1 MDKNIVINA
10 TNMSQLVQEAF
21 QDCLFKDGE
30 DTSNHIKVEGI
41 VQNFGFHPQRLEDK
55 RELITA
61 ILAELLPVYKEGYTF
76 LNICE
81 TKNGELWS
89 GSHETCELLVV
100 LAIGLGLME
109 YCFPREMWFVLPG
122 RMPYVI
128 IK

>member
-21 QDCLFKDGE
+21 RDCLFKDGE

-61 ILAELLPVYKEGYTF
+61 ILAELPAVFKEGYTF

-89 GSHETCELLVV
+89 GSHERCEQLVV
-100 LAIGLGLME
+100 LAIGLGLMD
-109 YCFPREMWFVLPG
+109 YCFPREMWLILPG
-122 RMPYVI
+122 SMPYVI

>member
-1 MDKNIVINA
+1 MEQNITIDA
-10 TNMSQLVQEAF
+10 TNMSQLVREAF
-21 QDCLFKDGE
+21 IDCLFKDGE
-30 DTSNHIKVEGI
+30 DTDNHVKVEGI

-61 ILAELLPVYKEGYTF
+61 ILAELPEVFKKGCTF

-109 YCFPREMWFVLPG
+109 YCFPKEIWSNLPG
-122 RMPYVI
+122 GVPYLI